1 MDKTTIYILIIFG
14 ISLGLTMLALIDII
28 LKDFG
33 SSKAKIIWHI
43 IAIIPIIGW
52 LIYLVFGSKKGEKN
66 DQPEP
71 LI

>member
-1 MDKTTIYILIIFG
+1 MDQTTIYILIVFG

-52 LIYLVFGSKKGEKN
+52 LIYLIFGFKKGEQKK
-66 DQPEP
+66 PV
-71 LI
+71 